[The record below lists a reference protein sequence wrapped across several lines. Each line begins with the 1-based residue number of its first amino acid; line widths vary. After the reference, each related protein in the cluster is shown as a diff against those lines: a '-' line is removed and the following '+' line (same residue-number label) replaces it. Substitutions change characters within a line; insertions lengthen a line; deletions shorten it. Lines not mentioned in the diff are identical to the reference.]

1 MKKARIFLDEVACS
15 TLNYFLFGI
24 VLLVGSSRR
33 LIPPV
38 VLIYYYYYYFLYP
51 TREWG
56 KEWRGGGGERNDEM
70 K

>member
-1 MKKARIFLDEVACS
+1 MKKPRIFLDEVACS
-15 TLNYFLFGI
+15 TLNYFLLGI

-38 VLIYYYYYYFLYP
+38 FFDLVFFFFLYP

-56 KEWRGGGGERNDEM
+56 KEGGRNDEM